1 MREEEEERWRKEL
14 FFFFACLPLPSS
26 PSSIVAPEL
35 SLHHPQV
42 QKAADLCPKFI
53 GRDAKLWE
61 KCLFRFAK
69 MGQLKARCLISLS
82 LSLSHTHT
90 HTQHTHNT
98 HTHTPRS
105 LSLSR
110 SWCLSLFLPPRLHA
124 SFFSLSLSLSFQVVC
139 YPTLFVSSSY
149 PSSVYLCCHQ
159 FLRLALSHGSLLY
172 LFLTLS

>member
-1 MREEEEERWRKEL
+1 MTPKRERERESERERERERVLEVSEGGGRREMEKGVI
-14 FFFFACLPLPSS
+14 FFFACLPLPSS

-90 HTQHTHNT
+90 HTTHTQHT
-98 HTHTPRS
+98 HTHTP
-105 LSLSR
+105 L
-110 SWCLSLFLPPRLHA
+110 
-124 SFFSLSLSLSFQVVC
+124 SLSLSLLVPFA
-139 YPTLFVSSSY
+139 VSSS
-149 PSSVYLCCHQ
+149 SIAC
-159 FLRLALSHGSLLY
+159 
-172 LFLTLS
+172 